1 MKTSV
6 LAGGALAATV
16 AALMTFAASRPT
28 SAQPPSSPIQ
38 RMNAVAASARR
49 ALGPRVRYL
58 SSGWQN
64 AIGVNARFE
73 YLKSLGVPIDLSEL
87 ASPGTPSAPASAS
100 RFAAVSGPPDFATA
114 GTRYSGFTT
123 NETSTAWCGNNVVVG
138 FNDSGSP
145 FESGGASVVGY
156 SQSSNAG
163 ASFTDKGALPPFSAS
178 GPILLGDPAAACNGP
193 KAFFLS
199 SIWTNCQTIDPFT
212 GICVAG
218 TNGVSFSKSSDG
230 GATFGDPSPVVSE
243 DITQHIVDKD
253 WMTTDPKDPANVFVT
268 YTDFDITG
276 ANLGCDNLGDIL
288 ASIRAVAFN
297 TSGTPTATLQV
308 AQGACN
314 EVVQGSQVAAA
325 ADGTVY
331 FAWEK
336 IGVDGV
342 TREIDVAKSTY
353 TAGAFSA
360 PVVLKTFLVQ
370 CAGDCLQLQGMIR
383 INEFPSLAVSKAGA
397 IFIAWNDGDNPVFDA
412 LAPFTSGGLSAT
424 YGFTDIKFSKST
436 DGGATWSAPVRVNTN
451 PAPSVT
457 DHFEPALA
465 VGSGRVAICFYDRR
479 NDPRNFL
486 IDRFCANSTDGGATW
501 SNARITARNFSSVT
515 AQDFVLAPTYMG
527 DYDTLTP
534 DKLGLH
540 TGFIGSY
547 AANLPGYPAVKSNA
561 F

>member
-1 MKTSV
+1 MKTSALV
-6 LAGGALAATV
+6 GGVAVASV
-16 AALMTFAASRPT
+16 AAVLSFALSGPT
-28 SAQPPSSPIQ
+28 SAQPLSSPMQ
-38 RMNAVAASARR
+38 RISAVAASAKR

-58 SSGWQN
+58 SSAWQH
-64 AIGVNARFE
+64 ALGIKARVE
-73 YLKSLGVPIDLSEL
+73 YLKSIGTPVDLSAL
-87 ASPGTPSAPASAS
+87 APAPMSAPLLTS
-100 RFAAVSGPPDFATA
+100 RFGPVSSPPDFATA

-163 ASFTDKGALPPFSAS
+163 TLFTDEGFLPPFSTV
-178 GPILLGDPAAACNGP
+178 GPTLLGDPIAVCNT
-193 KAFFLS
+193 ANHFFLS
-199 SIWTNCQTIDPFT
+199 AIWTNCQTIDPFT
-212 GICVAG
+212 GVCVSG
-218 TNGVSFSKSSDG
+218 TNGVSFSKSNDG
-230 GATFGDPSPVVSE
+230 GVTFGDPVPVVAE

-253 WMTTDPKDPANVFVT
+253 WMARDPKNPSNVFVT

-276 ANLGCDNLGDIL
+276 SNPSCNTLGDIL
-288 ASIRAVAFN
+288 GSIQAVAFD
-297 TSGTPTATLQV
+297 TGGTPTATLQV

-325 ADGTVY
+325 ADGSVY

-336 IGVDGV
+336 ISVDGV
-342 TREIDVAKSTY
+342 TREIDVAKSVY
-353 TAGAFSA
+353 TPGAFGA
-360 PVVLKTFLVQ
+360 PVLLHTFPLQ

-383 INEFPSLAVSKAGA
+383 INEFPTLTVNKAGN
-397 IFIAWNDGDNPVFDA
+397 IFIAWNDGDNPVPDSLA
-412 LAPFTSGGLSAT
+412 LFTSGGLVAA

-457 DHFEPALA
+457 DRFEPALA
-465 VGSGRVAICFYDRR
+465 VGGGRLAICFYDRR

-486 IDRFCANSTDGGATW
+486 IDRFCANSTDSGATW
-501 SNARITARNFSSVT
+501 TNTRITSRNFSSVT
-515 AQDFVLAPTYMG
+515 EQDFVLAPTYMG
-527 DYDTLTP
+527 DYDTLTA
-534 DKLGLH
+534 DELGLH
-540 TGFIGSY
+540 TGFLGSY
-547 AANLPGYPAVKSNA
+547 AINLPGYPTVKANT